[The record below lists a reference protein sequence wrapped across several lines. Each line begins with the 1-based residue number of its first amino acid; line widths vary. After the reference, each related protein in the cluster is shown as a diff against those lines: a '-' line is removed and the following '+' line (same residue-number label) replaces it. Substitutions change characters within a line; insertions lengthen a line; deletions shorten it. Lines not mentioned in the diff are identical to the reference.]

1 MWSIIKKAAE
11 TGEKPG
17 PPPEDADGD
26 GDIASRLAVVVV
38 VVAVWA
44 AASCGPSR
52 MMKSSCAVPQQRY
65 PCALSVAVVVDVVF
79 RFNRLP
85 ARICMQSKTTIL

>member
-26 GDIASRLAVVVV
+26 GDIACRLAVVA
-38 VVAVWA
+38 AVWA
-44 AASCGPSR
+44 AASYGPSR

>member
-1 MWSIIKKAAE
+1 MEHNKKAAAAE
-11 TGEKPG
+11 TGENPG

-44 AASCGPSR
+44 ASCVVRPLEDDEVIVRGTSAAIPVR
-52 MMKSSCAVPQQRY
+52 AVGGCR
-65 PCALSVAVVVDVVF
+65 
-79 RFNRLP
+79 RRRRL
-85 ARICMQSKTTIL
+85 